1 LNTQTPNISLT
12 ANLQRLFA
20 HLSPRRRWQLAGLVV
35 FMLVG
40 AVAEMAT
47 LGMVV
52 PFLTIFAD
60 PTKTSCDLFF
70 VPCGLTLTTASLLF
84 GATVAV
90 AAVIRIALNWASLR
104 FTFGLGADISN
115 EVYRRTLYQPYS
127 FHVAHNT
134 SEIIGGINKASGVVG
149 IISALTQAL
158 VAMFIT
164 ISIITALL
172 SIDMLVTSIAIGG
185 FGVLYAITMIFNR
198 KRLQAN
204 SKIVAHTE
212 NQRIKAVQEGL
223 GGIRDVLLDG
233 TQPVYVSSFQAV
245 NYRRLRAQA
254 GNAFISTSPR
264 YMIEA
269 VGIILIIS
277 LAWLLHQRGGGL
289 SAALPILGALAL
301 GAQRLLP
308 QMQQLYFAWSA
319 IRGSQAVLEDVLDL
333 LEQPIPVEYTQA
345 PLALPY
351 PSYAATLSNPSS
363 NATPVP
369 CSSPPAIALNHISF
383 RYHPDG
389 VDVLQDINL
398 HIPTGT
404 MTGFI
409 GKTGSG
415 KSTLIDLIMGLL
427 EPTEGQIEIFGQV
440 LSRQNR
446 RAWQA
451 HIAHVPQAIYL
462 ADTTIAENVA
472 LGCDASKI
480 DLARVKTSVEK
491 AQLADFIESLPQQY
505 QTPVGERGVRLS
517 GGQRQR
523 IGLARALYKQAN
535 VLVLDEATS
544 ALDDA
549 TETAVMQAIHELGN
563 DITVLMIAHRLSTL
577 KNCDRI
583 VELGKGEM
591 LREGTYQEIISKTAE
606 TGTKREVYAP

>member
-1 LNTQTPNISLT
+1 
-12 ANLQRLFA
+12 
-20 HLSPRRRWQLAGLVV
+20 
-35 FMLVG
+35 
-40 AVAEMAT
+40 
-47 LGMVV
+47 
-52 PFLTIFAD
+52 
-60 PTKTSCDLFF
+60 
-70 VPCGLTLTTASLLF
+70 
-84 GATVAV
+84 
-90 AAVIRIALNWASLR
+90 
-104 FTFGLGADISN
+104 
-115 EVYRRTLYQPYS
+115 
-127 FHVAHNT
+127 
-134 SEIIGGINKASGVVG
+134 
-149 IISALTQAL
+149 
-158 VAMFIT
+158 
-164 ISIITALL
+164 
-172 SIDMLVTSIAIGG
+172 
-185 FGVLYAITMIFNR
+185 
-198 KRLQAN
+198 
-204 SKIVAHTE
+204 
-212 NQRIKAVQEGL
+212 
-223 GGIRDVLLDG
+223 
-233 TQPVYVSSFQAV
+233 
-245 NYRRLRAQA
+245 
-254 GNAFISTSPR
+254 
-264 YMIEA
+264 
-269 VGIILIIS
+269 
-277 LAWLLHQRGGGL
+277 
-289 SAALPILGALAL
+289 
-301 GAQRLLP
+301 
-308 QMQQLYFAWSA
+308 
-319 IRGSQAVLEDVLDL
+319 
-333 LEQPIPVEYTQA
+333 
-345 PLALPY
+345 
-351 PSYAATLSNPSS
+351 
-363 NATPVP
+363 
-369 CSSPPAIALNHISF
+369 
-383 RYHPDG
+383 
-389 VDVLQDINL
+389 
-398 HIPTGT
+398 